1 MGWKGPA
8 RSNDVSNPTP
18 ARRAHQGTAPKLEA
32 RNYWLPQPQWAEEFI
47 EECAAFPNGAHDDQ
61 VDTWSQ
67 AAARFRGF
75 YTGIMDYYRAA
86 ALVVDAGKAS
96 ETPAELVN

>member
-1 MGWKGPA
+1 L
-8 RSNDVSNPTP
+8 D
-18 ARRAHQGTAPKLEA
+18 A
-32 RNYWLPQPQWAEEFI
+32 RNYWLPEPQWAEEFI

-75 YTGIMDYYRAA
+75 YTGIMDYYRVA
-86 ALVVDAGKAS
+86 ALVVDAGKTS